1 MDRFDNDI
9 SSSVT
14 PVNDHFIYNGT
25 LAWQHVVGAIKLLA
39 DGADWWDFYMVGALG
54 GKLYVVYQI
63 CAAEHDIILFSRGD
77 TCIFP
82 NWVTYVFLVKALSVA
97 IWVCSFSFLTAYRL
111 LTIFCNW
118 TASFAVQTSHH
129 FLQLDCIICS
139 KSQHRACELLCIKHK
154 IWHNNSFHNSC

>member
-1 MDRFDNDI
+1 MP
-9 SSSVT
+9 SSFWQMGQIGGPSIWWVHWVANFTLYIKSVRQSMT
-14 PVNDHFIYNGT
+14 SFFSPEVT
-25 LAWQHVVGAIKLLA
+25 LAFFQTELL
-39 DGADWWDFYMVGALG
+39 MS
-54 GKLYVVYQI
+54 
-63 CAAEHDIILFSRGD
+63 FSLKRCLLRYG
-77 TCIFP
+77 C
-82 NWVTYVFLVKALSVA
+82 VHLV
-97 IWVCSFSFLTAYRL
+97 SFLTAYRL